1 MRCGTHTVYMI
12 IEDVIGNTSTLS
24 IGSRQT
30 DLLQLQWYET
40 TRRIQ
45 RRQTVSGRELALR
58 LLKQG
63 QRLQQG
69 DVVWM
74 DDATAVVVDILPCEV
89 IVVTP
94 ASMLEMGTICYEIG
108 NKHLPV
114 FIQDNEVLIPMEEPL
129 YRWLES
135 AGYTPLK
142 ATRKLTNMLRSNVT
156 PHSHGGSGET
166 LFQKIMKLTK

>member
-12 IEDVIGNTSTLS
+12 IEDVIGNIGTLS

-40 TRRIQ
+40 TRRVQ
-45 RRQTVSGRELALR
+45 RRQTVSGREIALR

-135 AGYTPLK
+135 TGYTPAK

-156 PHSHGGSGET
+156 PHSHGSSGET
-166 LFQKIMKLTK
+166 LFQKIMNLTK

>member
-1 MRCGTHTVYMI
+1 MI
-12 IEDVIGNTSTLS
+12 IEDIIGNVDTLPL
-24 IGSRQT
+24 GSRQT

-45 RRQTVSGRELALR
+45 RRNTAGGREIALR

-69 DVVWM
+69 DIVYM
-74 DDATAVVVDILPCEV
+74 DDATAVVVDILPCEA

-94 ASMLEMGTICYEIG
+94 ASMPEMGTICYEIG

-129 YRWLES
+129 FRWLEA
-135 AGYTPLK
+135 AGYAPVK
-142 ATRKLTNMLRSNVT
+142 ATRKLVNMLRSNVT
-156 PHSHGGSGET
+156 PHSHGNSSSS
-166 LFQKIMKLTK
+166 LFSKIMNLASK

>member
-1 MRCGTHTVYMI
+1 MI
-12 IEDVIGNTSTLS
+12 IEDVIGNTATFS
-24 IGSRQT
+24 IGNRQT

-45 RRQTVSGRELALR
+45 RKQTAGGREIALR

-74 DDATAVVVDILPCEV
+74 NDATAIVVDILPCEV
-89 IVVTP
+89 IVVKP
-94 ASMLEMGTICYEIG
+94 ASMLEMGAVCYEIG

-114 FIQDNEVLIPMEEPL
+114 FIQDDEVLIPMEEPL
-129 YRWLES
+129 FRWLQAS
-135 AGYTPLK
+135 GYAP
-142 ATRKLTNMLRSNVT
+142 APAERKLTNMLRTNVT
-156 PHSHGGSGET
+156 PHSHGAGST
-166 LFQKIMKLTK
+166 LFQKIMSLKR